1 MAELKHYGIPKMRW
15 YHRRFQ
21 NYDGTLT
28 PAGKLRYGHNE
39 SIAPGPQDPPKNA
52 KSGPKPS
59 GPPKNAKS
67 ETPVHEDHS
76 SAYDKKPV
84 ASMSDAELRR
94 RLNRIDMEQRYSK
107 ANPSHIAR
115 GYETTKKILA
125 VAGTASLALTTAV
138 NIKTN
143 ADKIAEWFS

>member
-1 MAELKHYGIPKMRW
+1 MAELKHHGIPKMRW
-15 YHRRFQ
+15 GFRRFQ

-28 PAGKLRYGHNE
+28 AAGKERYRKNKDSSDTSSSSENKGKNSAKGNNE
-39 SIAPGPQDPPKNA
+39 AQVHDDH
-52 KSGPKPS
+52 KS
-59 GPPKNAKS
+59 AF
-67 ETPVHEDHS
+67 
-76 SAYDKKPV
+76 DKKPV

-94 RLNRIDMEQRYSK
+94 RLNRIDMEQRYNK
-107 ANPSHIAR
+107 ANPRHIAR